1 MNRGNEIAAAIRKKT
16 YHFEYASWVDELKTN
31 PHPIGALADSEI
43 HKLDFHGKVYI
54 APLTTVG
61 NLPFRRICVDFGADI
76 TCSEMVMCSN
86 LLKSQSSEWAL
97 LRRHP
102 SEKCFGVQLAT
113 GRVEDACAVCEM
125 IRRDMNV
132 DFVDFNT
139 GCPIDSIGRTGAGA
153 GLLMK
158 VGRMKRIVGGML
170 SSLDRIPLLVKTRTG
185 DHENTTHRLIP
196 QLQVRL

>member
-97 LRRHP
+97 LRRHQK
-102 SEKCFGVQLAT
+102 SVLEF
-113 GRVEDACAVCEM
+113 
-125 IRRDMNV
+125 
-132 DFVDFNT
+132 
-139 GCPIDSIGRTGAGA
+139 S
-153 GLLMK
+153 
-158 VGRMKRIVGGML
+158 
-170 SSLDRIPLLVKTRTG
+170 
-185 DHENTTHRLIP
+185 
-196 QLQVRL
+196 